1 MSRKTFPRLAW
12 DPKTFALYETFE
24 NQEDPPAPHVLIIP
38 PGETAT
44 IQTPDGPLVIEPAW
58 QKHQDE
64 ILGPLIALQVDD
76 FHELCD
82 LKSRLVDRNP
92 RPRNL
97 ERDQHFRALNDA
109 GWSPAKIAK
118 MDALARAEKLAPEAV
133 RSAIR
138 RLRARERARTP
149 KKF

>member
-1 MSRKTFPRLAW
+1 MSRKPSPRLAW
-12 DPKTFALYETFE
+12 DPKTFALFVTSE
-24 NQEDPPAPHVLIIP
+24 NQEDPPAPRYLTIP
-38 PGETAT
+38 PGGTAT

-58 QKHQDE
+58 LAFEDE
-64 ILGPLIALQVDD
+64 ILGPHIALEMDD

-92 RPRNL
+92 KPRNL

-109 GWSPAKIAK
+109 GWSPAKIAQQ
-118 MDALARAEKLAPEAV
+118 DSVARAEGLSKEAV

-138 RLRARERARTP
+138 RHRNR
-149 KKF
+149 KKS